1 MNKVYIVGVGQ
12 IPVLENWD
20 KSLKEMAGDAAL
32 IALENAQPALPP
44 APKGKL
50 SYSDILI
57 VGNLF
62 SSVINRQ
69 NQLGTMLVDWLG
81 FHNKPA
87 ISIEAGDASGAMAFR
102 VAAQAIASGE
112 VETAL
117 VIGVEK
123 MTDIPSAQLYA
134 AQAAVLDLEL
144 EADLG
149 STLISQNALLM
160 KRYMHEF
167 SWTLEDFSAFTT
179 IPYQNATNNPYARF
193 QRAIPKEAFLSALMI
208 SNPINTFDASM
219 SVDGAAA
226 VVLSNR
232 PVDNKKNVR
241 MIASSAVSDSAS
253 IENRVKTL
261 SLNAVTRSAKQAYAQ
276 SGLIPQDIDLFEY
289 HDAFSILAAL
299 SLEASGFTER
309 GMAPA
314 LANEGHFKLSGKLP
328 VATMGGLKA
337 RGNPIGASGIYQII
351 EVYQQLLGLAG
362 KNQLNLARIGMTQ
375 NISGTGSS
383 VCSHIFGLE

>member
-1 MNKVYIVGVGQ
+1 M
-12 IPVLENWD
+12 IPHP
-20 KSLKEMAGDAAL
+20 LK
-32 IALENAQPALPP
+32 
-44 APKGKL
+44 
-50 SYSDILI
+50 
-57 VGNLF
+57 
-62 SSVINRQ
+62 
-69 NQLGTMLVDWLG
+69 T
-81 FHNKPA
+81 
-87 ISIEAGDASGAMAFR
+87 
-102 VAAQAIASGE
+102 
-112 VETAL
+112 
-117 VIGVEK
+117 
-123 MTDIPSAQLYA
+123 
-134 AQAAVLDLEL
+134 
-144 EADLG
+144 
-149 STLISQNALLM
+149 
-160 KRYMHEF
+160 
-167 SWTLEDFSAFTT
+167 
-179 IPYQNATNNPYARF
+179 
-193 QRAIPKEAFLSALMI
+193 
-208 SNPINTFDASM
+208 
-219 SVDGAAA
+219 
-226 VVLSNR
+226 
-232 PVDNKKNVR
+232 
-241 MIASSAVSDSAS
+241 
-253 IENRVKTL
+253 VKTL